1 MITEEQFKI
10 IATELP
16 EVTEALHSGNTSFQV
31 KKKIFA
37 VINPIEGRAT
47 IKLNE
52 SDQYAFC
59 AFDKSIIFPV
69 PNKWGKHGW
78 THLNLKKIS
87 QEVLQEAIVTAYCTV
102 APKKLAQLV
111 MLKNDETDL

>member
-1 MITEEQFKI
+1 MITEEQFRA
-10 IATELP
+10 IAAVLP
-16 EVTEALHSGNTSFQV
+16 EVTEALHAGNTSFQV

-59 AFDKSIIFPV
+59 TFDKSVIYPV

-78 THLNLKKIS
+78 THLNLIKIS
-87 QEVLQEAIVTAYCTV
+87 QEVLQEALVTAYCTV

-111 MLKNDETDL
+111 MLKNDETDF

>member
-1 MITEEQFKI
+1 MITEEQFRTI
-10 IATELP
+10 VTEFP

-37 VINPIEGRAT
+37 VINPLEGRAT

-59 AFDKSIIFPV
+59 TFDKSVIFPV

-87 QEVLQEAIVTAYCTV
+87 LEILHDALATAYCTV

-111 MLKNDETDL
+111 ILKNNETDF